1 MKAEREWFDPA
12 KRSILAKTS
21 PDSVIDVFSFI
32 LLVCYPRRTY
42 AGGLFMIPG
51 MATTAKK
58 APLPRSFESSL
69 SEIALHSNSA
79 DSRQWPSIRS
89 SYTVLLREDFKTDPS
104 VKAIDREIA
113 AVHCED
119 PPDAFSLSHSDKCS
133 VREIHRAVGILD
145 HELSYAGYVY

>member
-1 MKAEREWFDPA
+1 
-12 KRSILAKTS
+12 L
-21 PDSVIDVFSFI
+21 
-32 LLVCYPRRTY
+32 Y
-42 AGGLFMIPG
+42 
-51 MATTAKK
+51 
-58 APLPRSFESSL
+58 
-69 SEIALHSNSA
+69 EIVLHWNSA
-79 DSRQWPSIRS
+79 DFTQWPSIRS

-113 AVHCED
+113 AVYRED